1 MHPACPLG
9 ANFYDVR
16 FTPES
21 DRLLHCREV
30 TLCAISDQSAV
41 QQNRPLFD
49 HLVGAHQAPCER
61 ALLAANCGHSAV
73 RSNTSIDGM
82 YGGKNRPRSMLPS
95 FPFAIGRTRRAGR
108 GVDPRDEG

>member
-1 MHPACPLG
+1 MPLKGVKCPIVGRPRVYFESAIWQGKSREAACPLG

-41 QQNRPLFD
+41 QQLFD
-49 HLVGAHQAPCER
+49 HFVGA
-61 ALLAANCGHSAV
+61 G
-73 RSNTSIDGM
+73 
-82 YGGKNRPRSMLPS
+82 
-95 FPFAIGRTRRAGR
+95 
-108 GVDPRDEG
+108 